1 MIDNKISEQEKV
13 LLIGVISQA
22 NNESVVEEHIQGL
35 CLLVKTAGAE
45 VAGVITQKVSKINP
59 ATLIGAGKA
68 KQINSQAEGIGAK
81 IIIFDEEL
89 SPAQIKNYHK
99 MSKNIKILDR
109 NGLILDIFT
118 MKCCVMGE

>member
-13 LLIGVISQA
+13 LLIGVISQT
-22 NNESVVEEHIQGL
+22 NNESVVEEHIQEL

-68 KQINSQAEGIGAK
+68 KQIISQAE
-81 IIIFDEEL
+81 EL
-89 SPAQIKNYHK
+89 VLK
-99 MSKNIKILDR
+99 
-109 NGLILDIFT
+109 
-118 MKCCVMGE
+118 